1 MVTLFLCLI
10 LINYFCFKINTMKK
24 LIYLFLGLLI
34 VACSSDDNQLFLEKY
49 DSVVWEGIAIPDD
62 ERVAF
67 VNSSKTLAVFYDA
80 CFIYELE
87 GSTEIPD
94 GDTVTISIQDETEN
108 SISLLVQSTL
118 FPEDN
123 GLFTF
128 TVTSDGSTYT
138 LTQRIDG
145 DIEGDE
151 ETYTRTDYEVCF

>member
-49 DSVVWEGIAIPDD
+49 DSVVWETIDD
-62 ERVAF
+62 GERLAF

-87 GSTEIPD
+87 GSTETQV

>member
-1 MVTLFLCLI
+1 
-10 LINYFCFKINTMKK
+10 MKK

-34 VACSSDDNQLFLEKY
+34 AACSSDDSSDDNQLFLEKY
-49 DSVVWEGIAIPDD
+49 DSVVWETIDD
-62 ERVAF
+62 GERLAF

-87 GSTEIPD
+87 GSTETQV

-108 SISLLVQSTL
+108 SISLLVQSAL

-123 GLFTF
+123 SLFIS
-128 TVTSDGSTYT
+128 TVTSDGSTYI
-138 LTQRIDG
+138 LTRRIDG

-151 ETYTRTDYEVCF
+151 DITYTRTDYEVCF

>member
-1 MVTLFLCLI
+1 
-10 LINYFCFKINTMKK
+10 MKK
-24 LIYLFLGLLI
+24 LIYLFLALLI

-49 DSVVWEGIAIPDD
+49 DSVVWETIDD
-62 ERVAF
+62 GERLAF

-87 GSTEIPD
+87 GSTETQV

-151 ETYTRTDYEVCF
+151 ETYTRTDHEVCF

>member
-1 MVTLFLCLI
+1 
-10 LINYFCFKINTMKK
+10 MKK

-34 VACSSDDNQLFLEKY
+34 AACSSDDSSDDNQLFLEKY
-49 DSVVWEGIAIPDD
+49 DSVVWERIDD
-62 ERVAF
+62 EIDTERVAF
-67 VNSSKTLAVFYDA
+67 VNSSKTLATFYDA
-80 CFIYELE
+80 CFIYDLE
-87 GSTEIPD
+87 GSTETPD
-94 GDTVTISIQDETEN
+94 GDTLTISIQDETEN

>member
-1 MVTLFLCLI
+1 
-10 LINYFCFKINTMKK
+10 MKK

-49 DSVVWEGIAIPDD
+49 DSVVWETIDD
-62 ERVAF
+62 GERLAF

-80 CFIYELE
+80 CFIYDLE
-87 GSTEIPD
+87 GSTETPD
-94 GDTVTISIQDETEN
+94 GDTLTISIQDETEN

>member
-1 MVTLFLCLI
+1 
-10 LINYFCFKINTMKK
+10 MKSN
-24 LIYLFLGLLI
+24 YLFLGLLI

-49 DSVVWEGIAIPDD
+49 DSVVWETIDD
-62 ERVAF
+62 GERLAF

-87 GSTEIPD
+87 GSTETQV

>member
-49 DSVVWEGIAIPDD
+49 DSVVWETIDD
-62 ERVAF
+62 GERLAF

-87 GSTEIPD
+87 GSTETQV

-151 ETYTRTDYEVCF
+151 DITYTRTDYEVCF

>member
-1 MVTLFLCLI
+1 
-10 LINYFCFKINTMKK
+10 MKK

-49 DSVVWEGIAIPDD
+49 DSVVWETIDD
-62 ERVAF
+62 GERLAF

-87 GSTEIPD
+87 GSTETQV

-108 SISLLVQSTL
+108 SISLLVQSAL

-123 GLFTF
+123 SLFIS
-128 TVTSDGSTYT
+128 TVTSDGSTYI
-138 LTQRIDG
+138 LTRRIDG

-151 ETYTRTDYEVCF
+151 DITYTRTDYEVCF

>member
-1 MVTLFLCLI
+1 
-10 LINYFCFKINTMKK
+10 MKK

-49 DSVVWEGIAIPDD
+49 DSVVWETIDD
-62 ERVAF
+62 GERLAF

-87 GSTEIPD
+87 GSTETQV

>member
-49 DSVVWEGIAIPDD
+49 DSVVWETIDD
-62 ERVAF
+62 GERLAF
-67 VNSSKTLAVFYDA
+67 VNGSKTLAVFYDA

-87 GSTEIPD
+87 GSTETQV

-118 FPEDN
+118 FPEDK

-138 LTQRIDG
+138 LS
-145 DIEGDE
+145 
-151 ETYTRTDYEVCF
+151 TRFPPPSE

>member
-1 MVTLFLCLI
+1 
-10 LINYFCFKINTMKK
+10 MKK

-34 VACSSDDNQLFLEKY
+34 AACSSDDSSDDNQLFLEKY
-49 DSVVWEGIAIPDD
+49 DSVVWERIDD
-62 ERVAF
+62 EIDTERVAF
-67 VNSSKTLAVFYDA
+67 VNSSKTLATFYDA
-80 CFIYELE
+80 CFIYDLE
-87 GSTEIPD
+87 GSTETPD
-94 GDTVTISIQDETEN
+94 GDTLTISIQDETEN

-145 DIEGDE
+145 GIEGDE